1 MCGIVGIVYKD
12 SAKYVDGNY
21 LKIITDKIAHRGPDD
36 EGYYLNKN
44 VGLGFRRLSIIDLKT
59 GHQPLSNENDNVW
72 IVFNGEIYN
81 FKSLKKD
88 LIRKGHIFKTETDT
102 ETIVHLYE
110 EYGRECVKYLRGMFA
125 LVIWDSKREELFCA
139 RDRFGIKPF
148 YYYMDE
154 QKFIFA
160 SEIKAILK
168 LVQTPD
174 VNIHSMDSYLTYGYT
189 VGEDTIYNGIKK
201 IRPAHSFLLR
211 KTNNYRIEA
220 VKYWQ
225 LEYNTDYKTSED
237 DWCYQIQKSLEES
250 VDLHMISDVP
260 LGAFLS
266 GGIDSSSVVATMSK
280 LSSRPIKT
288 FSIGF
293 EEDAFNELSY
303 AKIVAE
309 KYNTEHHVKII
320 KPQSIELLPLLVSAF
335 DEPFAD
341 SSAIPTY
348 YLSKFVR
355 EHVTVALSGDG
366 GDELFGGYTHHLN
379 ALKLNR
385 LNYSPTLVRNM
396 LGSLSAHRSLPGKI
410 ARSMFYVSK
419 NPKTVSAYFA
429 LFNQLERKQL
439 YNADTV
445 RQIKLSPESYK
456 ENIYLKTLTSNYLD
470 SLLEN
475 DINTYLVDD
484 ILTKVDI
491 MSMQNSLEVR
501 VPFLD
506 HIFAELVAKI
516 PSTYKINKGQQKY
529 ILKKAMH
536 KNLPE
541 PIVSHRKQGF
551 EVPLNIWFKNDL
563 QDYVRS
569 LLNPNTSKIY
579 QYFDSTKLR
588 KMVEEHLSSKR
599 DRSAQLWSLIFL
611 DTWLQ
616 QH

>member
-1 MCGIVGIVYKD
+1 
-12 SAKYVDGNY
+12 
-21 LKIITDKIAHRGPDD
+21 
-36 EGYYLNKN
+36 
-44 VGLGFRRLSIIDLKT
+44 
-59 GHQPLSNENDNVW
+59 
-72 IVFNGEIYN
+72 
-81 FKSLKKD
+81 
-88 LIRKGHIFKTETDT
+88 
-102 ETIVHLYE
+102 
-110 EYGRECVKYLRGMFA
+110 MFA
-125 LVIWDSKREELFCA
+125 FVIWDSKREELFCA

-148 YYYMDE
+148 YYYIDE

-168 LVQTPD
+168 LVHTPN
-174 VNIHSMDSYLTYGYT
+174 VNIDSMDSYLTYGYT
-189 VGEDTIYNGIKK
+189 VGEETIYNGIKK

-211 KTNNYRIEA
+211 KTNSYQIEA
-220 VKYWQ
+220 VRYWQ
-225 LEYNTDYKTSED
+225 LEYNTDYKISED
-237 DWCYQIQKSLEES
+237 EWCYQIQKNLEES

-303 AKIVAE
+303 AKMVAE

-320 KPQSIELLPLLVSAF
+320 KPQSIELLPVLVSAF

-385 LNYSPTLVRNM
+385 LNYSPKFIRNM
-396 LGSLSAHRSLPGKI
+396 LGSLSANRFLHGKI
-410 ARSMFYVSK
+410 TRSMFYVSK
-419 NPKTVSAYFA
+419 SPKTISAYFA

-439 YNADTV
+439 YNADTL
-445 RQIKLSPESYK
+445 RQIKLSAESYK

-506 HIFAELVAKI
+506 HIFVELVAKI
-516 PSTYKINKGQQKY
+516 PSTYKINKSRQKY

-579 QYFDSTKLR
+579 QYFDSNKLR
-588 KMVEEHLSSKR
+588 AMVEEHFSSKR
-599 DRSAQLWSLIFL
+599 DRSAQLWSLLFL